1 MGFLDKL
8 INSASVIDKG
18 IGAVGN
24 ALAAAKPQAIK
35 NKVKK
40 AIQNE
45 RAAQFPFKPEK
56 VPLKD
61 LASAGLNPH
70 KLAPLIQENVAK
82 QKAAYDEKF
91 NNVQPSAS
99 APEHPVLGPD
109 GLVYAVTEDNLE
121 GAVGEGGTII
131 TPAQA
136 EAIKA
141 GGKYNGEGVK
151 SSDSTLG
158 IVGNEL
164 GQGWKGVKGAVGGKL
179 DQLGTLSPL
188 EQLLQPAKDVG
199 GLLKGAGGA
208 VLSAGKA
215 AVDTVAAVPDVAR
228 TAYGVTKQLAQG
240 GKMSD
245 PYTGNAQASQ
255 NLGRVVNDQK
265 EAVRGVA
272 EYMPLVVPQ
281 IAAGLS
287 RGVENA
293 ADAGIKGKEGVVRGL
308 VSGLGSG
315 LAARLGMKTGKK
327 TFNSAKNVVTGA
339 NATNKIAEM
348 LQPQANAKE
357 IKLAMADNRYT
368 SGKESKLFGKKEATI
383 APSKEIQQAAA
394 TVHSIIPGA
403 KKMVPEKLKLAT
415 EQKVKQIS
423 EELKPE
429 LQKVQ
434 LTDPVKEKMMNEF
447 LKVKESLMS
456 DVNFMNKASGAQILK
471 TFEDNFMMK
480 ALDAKN
486 LDEIWDIRQKVDK
499 NKTIAP
505 KSARDATE
513 LSEAYLKDQQEAWYK
528 LRNVLGDA
536 VKDAEGGFSS
546 IAVRNKFKKLRDLM
560 VAKNALIQKAPHE
573 FKKKGGFLS
582 KKNII
587 TGIITAAGGGTLY
600 NTVSAARE

>member
-82 QKAAYDEKF
+82 QKAAYDEKL

-121 GAVGEGGTII
+121 GAVGEGGQII

-141 GGKYNGEGVK
+141 GGKIDLNGSVK
-151 SSDSTLG
+151 GSDSTLG
-158 IVGNEL
+158 IVGNQL

-245 PYTGNAQASQ
+245 PYQGNAQASQ

-315 LAARLGMKTGKK
+315 LAAKLGMKTGKK
-327 TFNSAKNVVTGA
+327 TLNTTKDVFNGA
-339 NATNKIAEM
+339 SSTKKIAEM

-357 IKLAMADNRYT
+357 IKLAMAENRYT
-368 SGKESKLFGKKEATI
+368 SGKESKLFGKKEAKI
-383 APSKEIQQAAA
+383 DPSKDMYSAAA
-394 TVHSIIPGA
+394 TVKSVIPGA
-403 KKMVPEKLKLAT
+403 KKMAPEKLKQAT
-415 EQKVKQIS
+415 EQKVREIS
-423 EELKPE
+423 TQLRPE
-429 LQKVQ
+429 LEKVN
-434 LTDPVKEKMMNEF
+434 LSDDVKGKMIDDYA
-447 LKVKESLMS
+447 KVKADLESNI
-456 DVNFMNKASGAQILK
+456 NFMQAGGAQILK
-471 TFEDNFMMK
+471 TFEDKFLMK
-480 ALDAKN
+480 AMDNKN
-486 LDEIWDIRQKVDK
+486 LAEMWDDAIDLDK

-505 KSARDATE
+505 ERVRNATE
-513 LSEAYLKDQQEAWYK
+513 LSAPQYLEQQDGFHA
-528 LRNVLGDA
+528 LRNILRDVIKGS
-536 VKDAEGGFSS
+536 EGGLASV
-546 IAVRNKFKKLRDLM
+546 ATKNKFKKLRDLI

-573 FKKKGGFLS
+573 FKKKGGIFSGRNLA
-582 KKNII
+582 I
-587 TGIITAAGGGTLY
+587 GAAGLVGVPYVNNLLG
-600 NTVSAARE
+600 SRD

>member
-61 LASAGLNPH
+61 LASAGLNLH

-82 QKAAYDEKF
+82 QKAAYDEKL

-121 GAVGEGGTII
+121 GAVGEGGQII

-141 GGKYNGEGVK
+141 GGKIDLNGSVK
-151 SSDSTLG
+151 GSDSTLG
-158 IVGNEL
+158 IVGNQL

-208 VLSAGKA
+208 VLGAGKA

-339 NATNKIAEM
+339 NTTKKIAEM

-383 APSKEIQQAAA
+383 SPSKEIQQAAA

-434 LTDPVKEKMMNEF
+434 LTDPVREKMMNEF

-471 TFEDNFMMK
+471 TFEDDFMMK

-546 IAVRNKFKKLRDLM
+546 VVVKNKFQKLRDLM

-573 FKKKGGFLS
+573 FKKKGGIFSGKNALGVALS
-582 KKNII
+582 
-587 TGIITAAGGGTLY
+587 AAGLGGINSFLD
-600 NTVSAARE
+600 